1 VRAFGVSD
9 DALQAYG
16 SGRVEAGSEESVAQ
30 ALRRSAYPRLR
41 AHAVTTELSRFQAA
55 KARKPSGLGFSIYS
69 DESWVVG
76 ALFRVEIFV
85 PGRES
90 AICIARVAWVD
101 AAGRTDAHYDVGLDV
116 LEVSGDG
123 LTLVFG
129 AFMPEGEEPEPTPA
143 VGS

>member
-1 VRAFGVSD
+1 M
-9 DALQAYG
+9 
-16 SGRVEAGSEESVAQ
+16 AQ

-41 AHAVTTELSRFQAA
+41 AHAVTSELSRFQAA

-69 DESWVVG
+69 DEPWVVG
-76 ALFRVEIFV
+76 GLFRVEIFIA
-85 PGRES
+85 GRES

-101 AAGRTDAHYDVGLDV
+101 GAGNVDARYDVGFDI

-129 AFMPEGEEPEPTPA
+129 AFMTEADDAELAALERC
-143 VGS
+143 